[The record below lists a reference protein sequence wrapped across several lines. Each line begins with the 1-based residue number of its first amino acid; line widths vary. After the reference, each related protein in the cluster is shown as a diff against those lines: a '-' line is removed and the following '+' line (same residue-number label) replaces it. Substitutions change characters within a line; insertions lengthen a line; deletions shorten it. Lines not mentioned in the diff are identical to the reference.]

1 MSASDDETPV
11 KPDDEREEDDSRD
24 PDDGY
29 NTHEEFDER
38 MP

>member
-1 MSASDDETPV
+1 MTEREAETPV
-11 KPDDEREEDDSRD
+11 KPDDERDEDDSRD

-29 NTHEEFDER
+29 NTHEEYDER